1 MSLDIQLVSLLAC
14 PQCRGELALLPEQD
28 GLLCA
33 ACAVVY
39 PIKDEIP
46 IMLADEAVPLTTWS
60 GSRPE

>member
-1 MSLDIQLVSLLAC
+1 MSLDIQLLSLLAC

-28 GLLCA
+28 GLFCA

-39 PIKDEIP
+39 PIQGEIP
-46 IMLADEAVPLTTWS
+46 VMLVDEAVAWDAWD

>member
-1 MSLDIQLVSLLAC
+1 MSLDVQLVSLLAC
-14 PQCRGELALLPEQD
+14 PQCRGELALLPAQD

-39 PIKDEIP
+39 PIKGEIP
-46 IMLADEAVPLTTWS
+46 VMLVDEAVALDKWT